1 MPDPV
6 DPHLTPTR
14 PVRVLLVIKS
24 LGHGGAE
31 QLVVDTVANGD
42 HSAFEYEVA
51 HIFES
56 ERSFAPTLAAG
67 GTPVHALGA
76 TRNFDVR
83 WMPRFRSLL
92 QQGDYDVVHF
102 HLPYSAALGRL
113 VVACVPARTRPVTIY
128 TEHSMWNKVSPVVKT
143 LNRATVHRDKA
154 LIAVSGAAYDAL
166 PHALKPRAQVIVHGV
181 DLSRLTAADGY
192 DGEVRGEVRAE
203 LGIPDDEVLV
213 VTVANLR
220 AEKGYDVLLDAAR
233 RVADR
238 RLPIRFVAAG
248 QGSLE
253 DELVARRDELELGE
267 RFRFLGYRS
276 DVLRLLAAADVFVLP
291 SHQEGLPVVLMEAMS
306 MGLAIVATSVGGVPQ
321 VITDGTNG
329 LLVPPGDAGA
339 LARAIESVAVD
350 LDLRRLLGRR
360 AKQDSAAFDA
370 ARASGEIEQVYRRVL
385 RTRD

>member
-1 MPDPV
+1 M
-6 DPHLTPTR
+6 
-14 PVRVLLVIKS
+14 
-24 LGHGGAE
+24 
-31 QLVVDTVANGD
+31 VVDTVANGD

-102 HLPYSAALGRL
+102 HLPYSVALGRL

-181 DLSRLTAADGY
+181 DLSRLSAADGY